1 MVDHLLSNYFKGHVI
16 VCVNM
21 YNTVYG
27 LDFVGAHNNIPINKN
42 TVLHI
47 HSNPYL
53 RLYPIVVY
61 LHDTL
66 QAFQSE
72 ITIYKKKEDVCDPR
86 SDSDSDTTNRRCLC
100 FLHYIRTLHLQYASP
115 RRSDYIFRVCATVPT
130 GSPQNKLNCAQFASL
145 ALSYIHNTPLRWSL
159 HGLQLQRQLEHMHQT
174 VLESYL
180 YKYISRTI
188 T

>member
-1 MVDHLLSNYFKGHVI
+1 MVVHLLSNYFKGHVI

-27 LDFVGAHNNIPINKN
+27 LDFVGAHNNIPNNKN

-53 RLYPIVVY
+53 RLYPIDVY

-72 ITIYKKKEDVCDPR
+72 ITIYKKKKTCVTQEAIQTLTRRIAGACVFC
-86 SDSDSDTTNRRCLC
+86 TTSEPCTCSMLPPVDQIIS
-100 FLHYIRTLHLQYASP
+100 F
-115 RRSDYIFRVCATVPT
+115 VCAQLCLPVH
-130 GSPQNKLNCAQFASL
+130 PQNKLNCAQFGSL

-159 HGLQLQRQLEHMHQT
+159 HGLQLQRQLEHMHKT
-174 VLESYL
+174 VL
-180 YKYISRTI
+180 
-188 T
+188 

>member
-1 MVDHLLSNYFKGHVI
+1 MVVHLLSNYFKGHVI

-53 RLYPIVVY
+53 RLYPIDVY

-72 ITIYKKKEDVCDPR
+72 ITIYKKKKTCVTQEAIQTLTRRIAGACVFC
-86 SDSDSDTTNRRCLC
+86 TTSEPCTCSMLP
-100 FLHYIRTLHLQYASP
+100 P

-130 GSPQNKLNCAQFASL
+130 GSPPKQTQLCPICVTCVVLYSQYSPSVVL
-145 ALSYIHNTPLRWSL
+145 A
-159 HGLQLQRQLEHMHQT
+159 
-174 VLESYL
+174 
-180 YKYISRTI
+180 RTSVTETI
-188 T
+188 RAYA

>member
-1 MVDHLLSNYFKGHVI
+1 MVEHLLSNYFKGHVI

-27 LDFVGAHNNIPINKN
+27 LDFVGAHNNIPNNKN

-53 RLYPIVVY
+53 RLYPIDVY

-72 ITIYKKKEDVCDPR
+72 ITIYKKKEYVCDPR

-115 RRSDYIFRVCATVPT
+115 RRSDHIFRVCATVPT
-130 GSPQNKLNCAQFASL
+130 GSPPKQTQLCPICVTCVVLYSQYSPSVVL
-145 ALSYIHNTPLRWSL
+145 ARTSVT
-159 HGLQLQRQLEHMHQT
+159 
-174 VLESYL
+174 ESIRAYA
-180 YKYISRTI
+180 
-188 T
+188 